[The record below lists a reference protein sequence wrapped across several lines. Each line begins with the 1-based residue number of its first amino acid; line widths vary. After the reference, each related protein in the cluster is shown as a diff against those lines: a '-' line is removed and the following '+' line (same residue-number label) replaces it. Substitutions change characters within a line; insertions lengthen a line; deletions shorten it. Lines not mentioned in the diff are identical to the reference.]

1 MNEQEYNVTR
11 RLFSAIFVL
20 VSITVIDFS
29 FPSGLQLEGLLPHF
43 LVRCRS
49 GMCTRSTTGVQ
60 TSWLSSLRYGGVAFG
75 IATNDMKQSM
85 NQHPPTPSSKWT
97 AVSKMEGM
105 LELSCQIQHFRMSSK
120 DNR

>member
-60 TSWLSSLRYGGVAFG
+60 TSWLSSLRYGVVAFG
-75 IATNDMKQSM
+75 IAAKDIETIHESA
-85 NQHPPTPSSKWT
+85 SSDPVIQMDCSQQDGGDVG
-97 AVSKMEGM
+97 A
-105 LELSCQIQHFRMSSK
+105 ELPNSAFQNVIKR
-120 DNR
+120 